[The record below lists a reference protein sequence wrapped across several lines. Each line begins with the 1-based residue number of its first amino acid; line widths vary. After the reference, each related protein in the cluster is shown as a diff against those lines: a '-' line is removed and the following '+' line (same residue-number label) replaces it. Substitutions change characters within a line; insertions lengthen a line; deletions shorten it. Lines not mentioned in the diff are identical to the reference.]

1 MRNYVVKWYFKI
13 NQKKGIIMFSYI
25 DTIQNLPVSQKRALL
40 KSIREMIKE
49 DVNSNKVSKI
59 ISKQAK
65 ENAKRDKINAQI
77 LAAQEKLAKLQSK
90 LAS

>member
-1 MRNYVVKWYFKI
+1 
-13 NQKKGIIMFSYI
+13 MFSYI

-59 ISKQAK
+59 ITKQAR

-77 LAAQEKLAKLQSK
+77 LAAQEKLAKLTAK
-90 LAS
+90 LA